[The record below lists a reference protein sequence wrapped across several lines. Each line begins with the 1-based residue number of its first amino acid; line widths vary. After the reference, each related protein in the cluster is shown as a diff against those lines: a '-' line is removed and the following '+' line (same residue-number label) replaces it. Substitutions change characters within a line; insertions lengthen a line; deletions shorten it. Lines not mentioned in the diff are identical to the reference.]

1 MIATICGTLR
11 HKSANYIIVEAH
23 GIGYGVSIPLST
35 FYELPDV
42 DETVRLTVYTHV
54 KEDAIKLFGFLSD
67 RERDLFQLMISVS
80 GIGPRLAVTIL
91 SGIAPDALENALSRG
106 DLNKLVNIPGVG
118 KKTAERMIFEL
129 RDKMAGMTPVART
142 GEAATDTI
150 ENDAL
155 SALVNLGYRETA
167 AQRAVRAVLGT
178 GDDLSLETVLM
189 EALKLLSQ

>member
-1 MIATICGTLR
+1 MIASICGTLR
-11 HKSANYIIVEAH
+11 HKTANHIVVEAY
-23 GIGYGVSIPLST
+23 GIGYGVSIPLCT

-54 KEDAIKLFGFLSD
+54 KEDAIKLFGFLTR
-67 RERDLFQLMISVS
+67 RERDLFELMISVS

-91 SGIAPDALENALSRG
+91 SGIAPDALESALSRG

-129 RDKMAGMTPVART
+129 RDKMADMTPVSRT
-142 GEAATDTI
+142 GDTEPDSI

-167 AQRAVRAVLGT
+167 AQRAVRSVLGMRE
-178 GDDLSLETVLM
+178 DISLETLLM
-189 EALKLLSQ
+189 EALKVLSQ